1 MGPCHAPRGYRRS
14 IPLLLA
20 LTLLAFGCSR
30 EASNDHG
37 VVSPALQPTL
47 ESPLIAFASNRGGM
61 IGIHLYDPATG
72 EITRLSPAASYDATP
87 AIAPDG
93 TRIAFAHLD
102 ADGRFNIMTM
112 AVNGSDRRTCT
123 DDSTASDT
131 GPRWSPDSGHLVF
144 TRTDR
149 ATGHQDIWAVDRD
162 GTLAAR
168 ITMDG
173 ASRVLDWSPDGRR
186 LLIVR
191 RSVSGSTVF
200 EDAQTFDMY
209 SRAAASLFGPAV
221 RSYVGGEF
229 SPDGNRIMLSVAL
242 GLPAAYLLAT
252 DSTVSFVRWM
262 LQDADF
268 SSLGRPSWSPDGKDI
283 AFSGDDDLFAV
294 AWRLE
299 NLTSLLADPPV
310 DQDPDWGPKP

>member
-1 MGPCHAPRGYRRS
+1 MVAYHAPQGYRRS
-14 IPLLLA
+14 IPLLLV

-30 EASNDHG
+30 KASNDHG
-37 VVSPALQPTL
+37 VVSPVLPPRL
-47 ESPLIAFASNRGGM
+47 ESPRIAFASNRGGM

-72 EITRLSPAASYDATP
+72 DIVRLSPATSYEATP

-93 TRIAFAHLD
+93 TRIAFAHLE
-102 ADGRFNIMTM
+102 ADGRFDIMTM
-112 AVNGSDRRTCT
+112 AVDGSDRQTCT

-149 ATGHQDIWAVDRD
+149 ATGNQDIWAVDRD

-168 ITMDG
+168 ITEDG
-173 ASRVLDWSPDGRR
+173 VSRVLDWSPDARR

-191 RSVSGSTVF
+191 QSVSDSYVF
-200 EDAQTFDMY
+200 QDAQTFDMY
-209 SRAAASLFGPAV
+209 TRAATSLFGPAI
-221 RSYVGGEF
+221 RSYLGGEF
-229 SPDGNRIMLSVAL
+229 SPDGNRVMLSVGL
-242 GLPAAYLLAT
+242 GAPAGYLLAT
-252 DSTVSFVRWM
+252 DSTLSFSRWM
-262 LQDADF
+262 LEDAGF

-283 AFSGDDDLFAV
+283 AFSGDGDLFAV
-294 AWRLE
+294 TWRLE
-299 NLTSLLADPPV
+299 NLTSLLAAPPV